1 MNFRYEFCPDYWA
14 RILFIDPVKP
24 RHHAEYEDSEGFHM
38 VPVQFLDKNQN
49 GDRIEE
55 AALAL
60 ERVRAIKP
68 DFSLDFVDSTLRQA
82 HFVGREFF
90 IEGLKKVGLAN

>member
-60 ERVRAIKP
+60 ERLRAIKP
-68 DFSLDFVDSTLRQA
+68 DFDLNYVVSIYQQVRA
-82 HFVGREFF
+82 VGLELY
-90 IEGLKKVGLAN
+90 IEGLKKAGLQD